1 LFFEKGRTIVWIAI
15 ALAVA
20 GGAAASDIFF
30 SQKRLEPFS
39 PLAKA
44 WAARAGT
51 IPLLACF
58 VVVQGIPAIAA
69 PFWMFVTINAAL
81 DALATFFLM
90 RGLALAPISQ
100 TMPIMALTPAF
111 MIVTAPLL
119 TNDVLT
125 PAGLVGVGVVSIGV
139 YATQHPG
146 RDHASGAFGGFWS
159 PIVAVARNP
168 GARAM
173 FFAAAL
179 FAVTRALDR
188 SCIEVSSGPWY
199 LLVEHALLA
208 VILGGAIV
216 IRRIMKRESEATA
229 PQPAKSAAPLL
240 VLGGS
245 VNAVAFLLHVWAL
258 EFMSVPYLIAVKR
271 TSIILSSLWGYL
283 VRKERAPHWY
293 HIMGV
298 VLAVA
303 GVALIALYGKK

>member
-1 LFFEKGRTIVWIAI
+1 MWLLLAF
-15 ALAVA
+15 AVA
-20 GGAAASDIFF
+20 GGAATSDIFF
-30 SQKRLEPFS
+30 SQKRLDAFS

-58 VVVQGIPAIAA
+58 VAVQGVPAIAA

-81 DALATFFLM
+81 DALASFFFM
-90 RGLALAPISQ
+90 RALALAPISQ

-111 MIVTAPLL
+111 MIATTPLL
-119 TNDVLT
+119 TNDTVTSL
-125 PAGLVGVGVVSIGV
+125 GLVGVGVVSLGV

-146 RDHASGAFGGFWS
+146 RDTASGAVGGFWS
-159 PIVAVARNP
+159 PIAAVVRNP

-188 SCIEVSSGPWY
+188 PCIEASSGSWY

-208 VILGGAIV
+208 AILGGAIV
-216 IRRIMKRESEATA
+216 IRRIVKRESGATA
-229 PQPAKSAAPLL
+229 LQSAKSAAPLL

-258 EFMSVPYLIAVKR
+258 GFMSVPYLIAVKR
-271 TSIILSSLWGYL
+271 TSIILSSMWGYL

-298 VLAVA
+298 ALAIF